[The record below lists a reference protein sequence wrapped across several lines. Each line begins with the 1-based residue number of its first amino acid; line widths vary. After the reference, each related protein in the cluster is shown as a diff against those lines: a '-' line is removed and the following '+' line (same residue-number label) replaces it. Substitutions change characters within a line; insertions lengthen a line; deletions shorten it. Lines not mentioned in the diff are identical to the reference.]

1 MHACAAELSRQW
13 SEEARA
19 DDWWAA
25 RGLEPGDWHALAA
38 NTLVEVILCVCV
50 RMWVCACVCVLV
62 MWRGRA
68 RRWWVSCLLVL
79 VSLSYGTS
87 LPSCGS

>member
-25 RGLEPGDWHALAA
+25 RGLEPADWHALAA
-38 NTLVEVILCVCV
+38 NTLVEV
-50 RMWVCACVCVLV
+50 M
-62 MWRGRA
+62 
-68 RRWWVSCLLVL
+68 
-79 VSLSYGTS
+79 
-87 LPSCGS
+87 